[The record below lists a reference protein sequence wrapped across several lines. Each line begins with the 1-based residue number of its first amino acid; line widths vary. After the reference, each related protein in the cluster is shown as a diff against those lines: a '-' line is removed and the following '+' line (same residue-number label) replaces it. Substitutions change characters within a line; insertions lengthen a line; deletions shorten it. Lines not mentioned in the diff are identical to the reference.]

1 MNRAVN
7 CQSDNRIT
15 QNKICVN
22 CFSQGFFYTGYMRIV
37 AAFLLLAAGL
47 AAGGPAELAR
57 GIREI
62 SLDPMECWRVREL
75 TLAREDLRI
84 YFNDGYLVFARPIEG
99 RRIAAVF
106 TTEKEGDAELL
117 LMPPH
122 RGERRSLASYTG
134 SPNLSEHFGMAVLVF
149 SDATYAEL
157 QEQIRGNP
165 FSRKTPDMGALAAD
179 RWASLVRNIAAS
191 FETRLALDLL
201 SGAPPAEGFFAAAL
215 SGRKLG
221 NFDVLFDPRSLEQI
235 VAGQL
240 AASRENRTYFDVWTS
255 FEARAW
261 RNGKRR
267 RPRDFIVRD
276 YRIEATL
283 EPDLNLSAAVRL
295 KVDSGGETRRVLA
308 FDLARQ
314 VRVGSATVDGKPAE
328 VLQRDSMRANLVRNS
343 GDDLILVVP
352 PEPLQPGRTYELE
365 FQERGKVV
373 QDAGNDVYYVGARGN
388 WYPNRFMQFATYDIT
403 FRHPRHLDLV
413 TAGRIVEERTEGEWR
428 ITRRR
433 TGAPVRMAGFNL
445 GRYESVRAT
454 RGGYTVDVYANRNVE
469 RALQPRAQEQVVV
482 LPPALAGRQRRP
494 EILVL
499 PAEVPLPEP
508 LTRLDQLASDVA
520 DALEFMAARFG
531 PPALEHLNVSPV
543 PGTFGQGFP
552 GLIYLSTL
560 AYLTPQHR
568 AVRALDAR
576 QQLFFAE
583 ILQAHETAHQW
594 WGNIVGSAGYHDD
607 WLMEALANYSALLFL
622 EKHKGPRPVEMA
634 LEEYRANLLGQAES
648 GGMVDSL
655 GPVVLGPRLETSQ
668 APGAWRTII
677 YGKGSWILHMLRRQM
692 GDAPFLKMLGEL
704 RRRYEFN
711 SISTEQFRQ
720 LAANYLPSKSPDPKL
735 VAFFDQWIYGTGI
748 PSLKLSYSV
757 KGSGRGM
764 HLAGTITQSDVDE
777 HFSASVPVEIHFG
790 RGKPVV
796 QWVSSGAEPAEF
808 TVPLKQKPTRVVL
821 DPNRSVLRR

>member
-1 MNRAVN
+1 
-7 CQSDNRIT
+7 
-15 QNKICVN
+15 
-22 CFSQGFFYTGYMRIV
+22 MRIV
-37 AAFLLLAAGL
+37 GVLLLLAAGL
-47 AAGGPAELAR
+47 ATAGPAEMAR
-57 GIREI
+57 GIRET
-62 SLDPMECWRVREL
+62 SLDPMECWRVRDL
-75 TLAREDLRI
+75 TLAREDLRL
-84 YFNDGYLVFARPIEG
+84 YFNDGYLVFARPLEG

-117 LMPPH
+117 LMPPN

-149 SDATYAEL
+149 SDATYDEL
-157 QEQIRGNP
+157 LQQIHAHP

-179 RWASLVRNIAAS
+179 RWASVVRNIAAS
-191 FETRLALDLL
+191 FQTRLALDLL
-201 SGAPPAEGFFAAAL
+201 SGAPPSEGFFAAAL

-221 NFDVLFDPRSLEQI
+221 NFDVVFDPRSLEQI

-240 AASRENRTYFDVWTS
+240 NASKENRAYFDVWTS
-255 FEARAW
+255 FEARGW

-283 EPDLNLSAAVRL
+283 EPDLSLSAVVRL

-308 FDLARQ
+308 FDLARE
-314 VRVGSATVDGKPAE
+314 VRVESASVDGKPAE
-328 VLQRDSMRANLVRNS
+328 VLQRESMRANLVRNT

-352 PEPLQPGRTYELE
+352 PEPLQPGHAYELE
-365 FQERGKVV
+365 FREQGKVV
-373 QDAGNDVYYVGARGN
+373 HDAGNEVYYVGARGN

-403 FRHPRHLDLV
+403 FRHPRELDLV
-413 TAGRIVEERTEGEWR
+413 TPGRIVEEKTEGQWR

-469 RALQPRAQEQVVV
+469 RALERRAPEQVVV
-482 LPPALAGRQRRP
+482 LPPMIGGPRQRRP

-499 PAEVPLPEP
+499 PAEVPLAEP
-508 LTRLDQLASDVA
+508 VTRIDQLASDVA

-531 PPALEHLNVSPV
+531 PPALDHLNVSPV

-576 QQLFFAE
+576 QQLFFAD

-594 WGNIVGSAGYHDD
+594 WGNVVGSAGYHDD

-622 EKHKGPRPVEMA
+622 EKHKGPRQVETA
-634 LEEYRANLLGQAES
+634 LEEYQANLLEKTE
-648 GGMVDSL
+648 GGEMVDSI
-655 GPVVLGPRLETSQ
+655 GPVVLGPRLATSQ
-668 APGAWRTII
+668 APGAWRAII

-692 GDAPFLKMLGEL
+692 GDAAFLKMLGEL

-711 SISTEQFRQ
+711 SVSTEQFRL
-720 LAANYLPSKSPDPKL
+720 LAANYVPAKSPDPKL
-735 VAFFDQWIYGTGI
+735 IAFFDQWIYGTGI
-748 PSLKLSYSV
+748 PSLKLSYAV

-764 HLAGTITQSDVDE
+764 HLAGTITQTDVDE
-777 HFSASVPVEIHFG
+777 HFSATVPVEVHFG
-790 RGKPVV
+790 RGKPLV
-796 QWVSSGAEPAEF
+796 QWVSTGPEPAAF
-808 TVPLKQKPTRVVL
+808 TVPLKQKPARVVL
-821 DPNRSVLRR
+821 DPSRSVLRR